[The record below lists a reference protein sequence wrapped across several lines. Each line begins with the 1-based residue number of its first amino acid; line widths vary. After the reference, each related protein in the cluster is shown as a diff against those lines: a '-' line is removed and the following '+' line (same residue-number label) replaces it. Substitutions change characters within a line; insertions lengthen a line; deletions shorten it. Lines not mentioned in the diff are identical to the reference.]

1 MKLGTLILHLAS
13 HDAWLASTTTGEIH
27 ADSLSTEGFI
37 HCSTESQIV
46 DVANAFYH
54 GQHGLVL
61 LVLDPE
67 KLTSELK
74 WEPPAHPNP
83 ERSAKVGDELFPHI
97 YGPLN
102 VDAVS
107 KVIPFEPA
115 PDGTFSLSDALK

>member
-1 MKLGTLILHLAS
+1 MTILHLAS
-13 HDAWLASTTTGEIH
+13 NDIWLAASKEGEYR

-54 GQHGLVL
+54 GQPGLVL
-61 LVLDPE
+61 LVLDPD
-67 KLTSELK
+67 KLSAELK

-83 ERSAKVGDELFPHI
+83 ERAARVGDELFPHL

-102 VDAVS
+102 VDAVME
-107 KVIPFEPA
+107 VVPFEPKSN
-115 PDGTFSLSDALK
+115 GTFSLPDVLK

>member
-1 MKLGTLILHLAS
+1 MKPDTLIIHLAS
-13 HDAWLASTTTGEIH
+13 NTNWLAALRSGEYST
-27 ADSLSTEGFI
+27 DSLSTEGFI

-67 KLTSELK
+67 MLTAQLK
-74 WEPPAHPNP
+74 WEQPVHPNP
-83 ERSAKVGDELFPHI
+83 ERAAKVGNELFPHI

-102 VDAVS
+102 TSAVTR
-107 KVIPFEPA
+107 VIPFEPGY
-115 PDGTFSLSDALK
+115 DGTFSLPDEIN